1 MIKLLGSVLVMTAC
15 IGYTNGLMERQKYH
29 ENVLQSLVHILE
41 LMMGEIRYERLPM
54 AETFCRLDKKYNGP
68 AGTVMK
74 QISDK
79 LMQGSSED
87 LESVWR
93 AAFCKEQKNL
103 MLTEE
108 ELDILMDVGKNLGYL
123 DAESQ
128 IGHLKVCQKRFMQR
142 LEAVR
147 IELAK
152 KRKVY
157 RYLGVAA
164 GVLVILIL
172 V

>member
-1 MIKLLGSVLVMTAC
+1 MAAC
-15 IGYTNGLMERQKYH
+15 IGYTNGLMEKQKYH
-29 ENVLQSLVHILE
+29 EDVLQSLVHILG
-41 LMMGEIRYERLPM
+41 LLMGEIRYERLPM
-54 AETFCRLDKKYNGP
+54 AEAFCRLDKKYNGP

-79 LMQGSSED
+79 LASVSCEN
-87 LESVWR
+87 LESVWAEVFR
-93 AAFCKEQKNL
+93 REQKRL
-103 MLTEE
+103 MLTGE
-108 ELDILMDVGKNLGYL
+108 ELDILLDVGKNLGYL
-123 DAESQ
+123 DAETQ
-128 IGHLKVCQKRFMQR
+128 ISHLQGCQQR
-142 LEAVR
+142 LLQKLDFVR
-147 IELAK
+147 KDIAE